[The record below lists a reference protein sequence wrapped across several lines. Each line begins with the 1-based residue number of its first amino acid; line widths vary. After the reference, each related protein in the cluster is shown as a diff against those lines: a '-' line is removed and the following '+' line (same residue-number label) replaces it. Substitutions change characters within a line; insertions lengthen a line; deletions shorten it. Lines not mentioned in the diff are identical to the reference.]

1 LLDHVDS
8 QSSVLYGERTELGEI
23 FDEGRECAV
32 KWSKVISKPDSQVLE
47 VGHIADDL
55 GEEAP
60 DVLGSDDGWQTDL
73 KVADCVIH
81 EDCALVEDVGL
92 RPD

>member
-1 LLDHVDS
+1 
-8 QSSVLYGERTELGEI
+8 
-23 FDEGRECAV
+23 
-32 KWSKVISKPDSQVLE
+32 VLE